1 MISEADSGVL
11 TLSVVSNVRDL
22 TVCNNSCFY
31 NVSLS
36 YLTRL

>member
-22 TVCNNSCFY
+22 TVCNNSCFIT
-31 NVSLS
+31 LA
-36 YLTRL
+36 